1 MTTVVKALYDFD
13 SSDSSSLKFKKG
25 EIIQVIDQQSS
36 GWWDGLCNGSRG
48 WFPSNFVHAVEPQ
61 KSDASGWG
69 DDESLA
75 KTTEDSFDNYTPEM
89 KTTRSF
95 SVGTVG
101 TADDIPLPEQWT
113 IQTSDDGAFWYYNPV
128 TKEARWSYPGTP
140 PNQDG
145 SDYAESPSENIEL
158 DQFSA
163 EFFSKSNADTFYRKY
178 LVSDDE
184 PLPHNWGKKEHT
196 NGRMYY
202 FNMITDQ
209 TVWTLSE
216 VDWDSGLLRSSNQ
229 SDHKRGSI
237 TSASSSE
244 SSITG
249 ESSWS
254 RAIAA
259 KHNPSRRPSG
269 LMGSIEE
276 FDSSGDLN
284 WMKLSSKVV
293 LTIHRLNHSAKRNL
307 KEYFIEQT
315 SDIIETV
322 RVMFV
327 CSQTENMDSQVL
339 NAHPILAMHHQHIF
353 NSLCKL
359 VESAQL
365 ASSLW
370 PAPNSISEMQQDAND
385 LLLSVRHFATVAQA
399 SSVPVKGIIAM
410 DQLED
415 YGTETEDSV
424 NGASVDSD
432 TLGDGNSHVDTFVDK
447 PSYSS
452 DIRSELSTCSR
463 ITAKS
468 MRQLTQYLSTPN
480 IKLELLVNLT
490 KQAIIDIAQP
500 LTLADNVS
508 ISGLDEKVAQGFRES
523 KQAVYNN
530 IALLVLITQKS
541 AEPTVPQSIIEQLID
556 CAHQIEASITDLI
569 VAVKFVINE
578 QEKIERAMLI
588 EKYSSLNP
596 FEAINTPLKQRRAV
610 SLSLVEDD
618 VEISDDKDLNL
629 KVPNL
634 LESTKNSGSDEEE
647 LDSQQ
652 GDLDDDEREL
662 PAKSKQKEKL
672 KKFFG
677 DDAPNVIIEKSTTEE
692 KPWFL
697 VYEYVQADIVF
708 NMEGQVKGGTL
719 ASLVERLTLH
729 DLLDS
734 AFIATFLLTYRSFS
748 STEDVFE
755 LLFQRFNL
763 QPPMGLSDSDFDL
776 WKEKKLVPVRLR
788 VFNVIK
794 SWLESYYLEGE
805 DYSALEML
813 RDFAE
818 TTMMDILPFAA
829 KQLLKLID
837 KRMQS
842 SFDGSFR
849 KMVLNM
855 NKEAPPPILPK
866 NLKRLRLLEIDAIE
880 LARQFTV
887 MDSVMYNRIRPVECL
902 NKAWS
907 QKDGSIAINIKAMIE
922 VSNQVTNWVAETIL
936 SEHEPRKRV
945 ALIKHFISIGERCR
959 QLNNYNTLTAILA
972 GFNSAPIHRLRRT
985 WELVNSKST
994 ATLESLK
1001 KLMSSTRNFGVYRDE
1016 LHSVN
1021 PPCVPFLGLYLT
1033 DLTFVEDGN
1042 PDHVQNH
1049 PHLINI
1055 AKRAKCAEVIREIQ
1069 QYQNSPYNLTP
1080 VPELQNFIRTC
1091 LQGSR
1096 DVQDLYNTSL
1106 SMEPREREDEKIARL
1121 LHESGFL

>member
-1 MTTVVKALYDFD
+1 MTTVVRALYDFD

-36 GWWDGLCNGSRG
+36 GWWDGLCNGERG
-48 WFPSNFVHAVEPQ
+48 WFPSNFVHTLEPR
-61 KSDASGWG
+61 KSEASSLDE
-69 DDESLA
+69 DDLLTKSTEESIEP
-75 KTTEDSFDNYTPEM
+75 TPPEM

-101 TADDIPLPEQWT
+101 TADDIQLPEHWT

-140 PNQDG
+140 PNQEAIDNEDG
-145 SDYAESPSENIEL
+145 SSENIHSTEL
-158 DQFSA
+158 S
-163 EFFSKSNADTFYRKY
+163 SRSNADTFYRKY
-178 LVSDDE
+178 VMTGDE
-184 PLPHNWGKKEHT
+184 QLPPNWGQKEHVD
-196 NGRMYY
+196 GRTYY
-202 FNMITDQ
+202 FNMVTDQ
-209 TVWTLSE
+209 TAWKLSD
-216 VDWDSGLLRSSNQ
+216 VDWDTGLLRASNQ
-229 SDHKRGSI
+229 NELKRGSMA
-237 TSASSSE
+237 SASSSE
-244 SSITG
+244 SSMTG
-249 ESSWS
+249 DSSWS

-269 LMGSIEE
+269 LMESIEE
-276 FDSSGDLN
+276 FDDCGELS
-284 WMKLSSKVV
+284 WIRLSSKVV
-293 LTIHRLNHSAKRNL
+293 TTIHRLNNSAKRNL
-307 KEYFIEQT
+307 KEHFIEQT
-315 SDIIETV
+315 SDIIEAV

-339 NAHPILAMHHQHIF
+339 NGHPILAMHHQQIF
-353 NSLCKL
+353 SSLCKL

-370 PAPNSISEMQQDAND
+370 PAPSSVSDMQQDAND
-385 LLLSVRHFATVAQA
+385 LLLAVRHFATVAQA
-399 SSVPVKGIIAM
+399 SSIPVKNLLNV
-410 DQLED
+410 DSLED
-415 YGTETEDSV
+415 YETEGSI
-424 NGASVDSD
+424 NGGSTVDSD
-432 TLGDGNSHVDTFVDK
+432 TIGDGSSNMDTFIDK

-452 DIRSELSTCSR
+452 DIRSELATCSR
-463 ITAKS
+463 ITANS
-468 MRQLTQYLSTPN
+468 MKKLTQYLSTSN
-480 IKLELLVNLT
+480 VKLDQLVGLT

-508 ISGLDEKVAQGFRES
+508 VSGVDEKVARGFRES
-523 KQAVYNN
+523 KQSIYNN

-541 AEPTVPQSIIEQLID
+541 AEPTVPSSIVEQLVD
-556 CAHQIEASITDLI
+556 CGRQIEASVTDLI

-578 QEKIERAMLI
+578 KEKVERAMLI
-588 EKYSSLNP
+588 EKYNSLNP
-596 FEAINTPLKQRRAV
+596 FDSTSSPLKQRRAV

-618 VEISDDKDLNL
+618 ADIGDDKEHLNL
-629 KVPNL
+629 KTPAL
-634 LESTKNSGSDEEE
+634 LSPTNDYGSDDDEFDTKEE
-647 LDSQQ
+647 
-652 GDLDDDEREL
+652 DLDDNEREA
-662 PAKSKQKEKL
+662 PVKSKQKEKL

-677 DDAPNVIIEKSTTEE
+677 DDAPNLMIEKNPTEE

-697 VYEYVQADIVF
+697 GYEYAQADVAF

-719 ASLVERLTLH
+719 VSLVERLTLH

-763 QPPMGLSDSDFDL
+763 QPPSGLSDPEFEL

-818 TTMMDILPFAA
+818 ANMMDILPFAA

-866 NLKRLRLLEIDAIE
+866 NLKRLRLLEIDPIE

-887 MDSVMYNRIRPVECL
+887 MDSAMYNRIRPVECL

-907 QKDGSIAINIKAMIE
+907 QKDGSIAVNIKAMIE

-936 SEHEPRKRV
+936 SENEPRKRV

-959 QLNNYNTLTAILA
+959 QLNNYNTLTAVLA

-994 ATLESLK
+994 ATLDSLK

-1042 PDHVQNH
+1042 PDHVPNH